1 MIGWAWAAVA
11 IIWIATSLS
20 SKRTIRT
27 QSVGSRLAHL
37 GLALLAGLLMGGS
50 GPWKPVLGWHVV
62 AKSSVSANIG
72 LALTLAGL
80 SFAVWARFVL
90 GRNWSG
96 TVTVKQD
103 HELVRS
109 GPYVIV
115 RHPIYSGFL
124 FALLGTAIARGVIG
138 AFIGMLIAA
147 LALRLKS
154 LTEESFM
161 IEKFGSHYTT
171 YKREV
176 KSLIP
181 FVW

>member
-1 MIGWAWAAVA
+1 
-11 IIWIATSLS
+11 
-20 SKRTIRT
+20 
-27 QSVGSRLAHL
+27 
-37 GLALLAGLLMGGS
+37 
-50 GPWKPVLGWHVV
+50 
-62 AKSSVSANIG
+62 
-72 LALTLAGL
+72 
-80 SFAVWARFVL
+80 
-90 GRNWSG
+90 
-96 TVTVKQD
+96 
-103 HELVRS
+103 
-109 GPYVIV
+109 
-115 RHPIYSGFL
+115 L

-171 YKREV
+171 YRREV